1 MLGILFDLDGV
12 LYLGGK
18 PLPGAAEVIRWVQG
32 QGIPHL
38 YLTNTTSR
46 PRAALVA
53 KLAAMDIVIDTGQLL
68 TPALAALRW
77 LQREAPGPP
86 ALFVP
91 VATAGDFAVCSPL
104 PEEAESGAAAVVVGD
119 LGTGWEFDRLNRA
132 FRLLMQDPPP
142 ALLALGMTRYWR
154 AEDGLRLNTGPFV
167 QALSYASGR
176 TPVVMGKP
184 APAFFQAAAEM
195 LGLPPAELVM
205 IGDDIRGD
213 IEGAQN
219 AGIPGL
225 LVRTGKFSPGDLKL
239 GIEPAAVLDSVA
251 AFPDWW
257 RTRSRQL
264 QP

>member
-1 MLGILFDLDGV
+1 MSGILFDLDGV
-12 LYLGGK
+12 LYLGGE

-32 QGIPHL
+32 EGVPHL

-46 PRAALVA
+46 PRAALVD
-53 KLAAMDIVIDTGQLL
+53 KLAAMDMAIDAEQLL
-68 TPALAALRW
+68 TPAVAALQW
-77 LQREAPGPP
+77 LGREAPGPP

-91 VATAGDFAVCSPL
+91 EATAVEFAACGPL
-104 PEEAESGAAAVVVGD
+104 PDEAESGAAAVVVGD
-119 LGTGWEFDRLNRA
+119 LGAGWDFDRLNRA

-142 ALLALGMTRYWR
+142 ALVALGMTRYWR

-184 APAFFQAAAEM
+184 AAPFFQAAAEM
-195 LGLPPAELVM
+195 LGLPPTELVM

-219 AGIPGL
+219 AG
-225 LVRTGKFSPGDLKL
+225 TGKFSPGDLEL
-239 GIEPAAVLDSVA
+239 GVKPAAVLESVA
-251 AFPDWW
+251 TLPDWW
-257 RTRSRQL
+257 RSRTE
-264 QP
+264 

>member
-1 MLGILFDLDGV
+1 MGGILFDLDGV
-12 LYLGGK
+12 LYLGRE

-32 QGIPHL
+32 EGIPHL

-46 PRAALVA
+46 PRAALVD
-53 KLAAMDIVIDTGQLL
+53 KLAAMGIDIEADQLL
-68 TPALAALRW
+68 TPAVAALQW
-77 LQREAPGPP
+77 LRREAPGPP

-91 VATAGDFAVCSPL
+91 EATAAEFAACGPL
-104 PEEAESGAAAVVVGD
+104 PEEAVSGAAAVVVGD
-119 LGTGWEFDRLNRA
+119 LGAGWSFNRLNRA

-142 ALLALGMTRYWR
+142 ALVALGMTRYWR
-154 AEDGLRLNTGPFV
+154 AEDGLRLDTGPFV

-184 APAFFQAAAEM
+184 APAFFQAAA
-195 LGLPPAELVM
+195 GLLDLPTTELVM

-239 GIEPAAVLDSVA
+239 GVKPAAVLDSVA
-251 AFPDWW
+251 ALPDWW
-257 RTRSRQL
+257 RTQTE
-264 QP
+264 